1 MPMNIALVG
10 SNFALRGYL
19 PAIEKINDYK
29 IKIICS
35 RNIKNFKLDNNINL
49 VSDWRKIFN
58 KKIDIIILAVPP
70 GVQEKILTYNLK
82 YKKKI
87 IFEKPITQNYFK
99 SKKIVELIKKKKI
112 KSSINLTYINHEL
125 FQKLKTLI
133 KNQTLGKVKNYNVVW
148 SFNNYDYNNKIKTW
162 KTDEKKGGGIKNI
175 FLTHVL
181 SYCEFFFG
189 ANKINSVKIKYSRF
203 KNLNYKKFISFN
215 ISNPN
220 NINGKILLYNKKSG
234 YQNHRITIKFQ
245 KGHIQLFTKSRDWT
259 KDFVLKIQ
267 NINKNKAIKIMA
279 NNNFKDGRSKQIYNM
294 LRDFVKVQD
303 YTKIDYCL
311 NAEKIISKI
320 N

>member
-1 MPMNIALVG
+1 M
-10 SNFALRGYL
+10 
-19 PAIEKINDYK
+19 
-29 IKIICS
+29 
-35 RNIKNFKLDNNINL
+35 
-49 VSDWRKIFN
+49 
-58 KKIDIIILAVPP
+58 
-70 GVQEKILTYNLK
+70 
-82 YKKKI
+82 
-87 IFEKPITQNYFK
+87 
-99 SKKIVELIKKKKI
+99 
-112 KSSINLTYINHEL
+112 TYINHEL

-181 SYCEFFFG
+181 SYCEFLFG
-189 ANKINSVKIKYSRF
+189 ANKINNVKIKYSRF
-203 KNLNYKKFISFN
+203 KNLDYKKLISFN

-245 KGHIQLFTKSRDWT
+245 KGYIQLFTKSRDWT